1 VLIRSRPARFAVAA
15 AVLLTLFGCGSDA
28 ESDGTEAATT
38 TEVAE
43 TTTTVAAAEP
53 LSILVTNDDGY
64 AAEGIDALVTGL
76 RTLDGVELTVVAPL
90 DQRSGTGGSSTE
102 GDLAVTDVELPSG
115 FEAQAVD
122 GFPADTVRVAVDDQK
137 MTPDLVVSGIN
148 QAQNLGPVIDIS
160 GTVGAARAAVAR
172 GIPGLATSQGTGDP
186 FDYEAAVPFVLD
198 WVTEHRAA
206 LASGDEPV
214 DVTNLNVPSCTVGE
228 VRGLADVEADVDGDA
243 TQALAPQ
250 DCASTVP
257 LDEGSG
263 DVAAF
268 ATGYATISTIP
279 DEAA

>member
-1 VLIRSRPARFAVAA
+1 
-15 AVLLTLFGCGSDA
+15 
-28 ESDGTEAATT
+28 
-38 TEVAE
+38 
-43 TTTTVAAAEP
+43 
-53 LSILVTNDDGY
+53 
-64 AAEGIDALVTGL
+64 
-76 RTLDGVELTVVAPL
+76 
-90 DQRSGTGGSSTE
+90 
-102 GDLAVTDVELPSG
+102 
-115 FEAQAVD
+115 
-122 GFPADTVRVAVDDQK
+122 
-137 MTPDLVVSGIN
+137 MTPDLVISGIN
-148 QAQNLGPVIDIS
+148 QGQNLGPIIDIS

-228 VRGLADVEADVDGDA
+228 VRGLADVEADVDVDGDA
-243 TQALAPQ
+243 AQALAPQ

-263 DVAAF
+263 DVATF
-268 ATGYATISTIP
+268 ANGYATISTIP